1 MMKNR
6 NDNENEN
13 ENEEFS
19 EKMEQNLNNE
29 NNEKLAN
36 RILCMQIKA
45 PQNKESKLFLIYSL
59 CVMFS
64 IRSDLTYL
72 TCFGI

>member
-1 MMKNR
+1 MMKNC

-13 ENEEFS
+13 ENDEFS
-19 EKMEQNLNNE
+19 EMMEQNLNNE

-45 PQNKESKLFLIYSL
+45 PQNKESMLFLIYSL
-59 CVMFS
+59 CC
-64 IRSDLTYL
+64 
-72 TCFGI
+72 CFTSS

>member
-45 PQNKESKLFLIYSL
+45 PQNKESKLFLIY
-59 CVMFS
+59 C
-64 IRSDLTYL
+64 
-72 TCFGI
+72 

>member
-6 NDNENEN
+6 NDNGNEN

-19 EKMEQNLNNE
+19 EKMEQNFNNE

-45 PQNKESKLFLIYSL
+45 PQTKESKLFFIYSL
-59 CVMFS
+59 CLLFC
-64 IRSDLTYL
+64 IRS
-72 TCFGI
+72 

>member
-1 MMKNR
+1 MMKNH

-45 PQNKESKLFLIYSL
+45 PQNKESELFRIYCL
-59 CVMFS
+59 CLLFC
-64 IRSDLTYL
+64 IRSDLS
-72 TCFGI
+72 